1 MLCSR
6 GSELLGG
13 EEAAMLER
21 LTIRDIAPSEF
32 ESLGALM
39 VRVYS
44 GLEGFPT
51 PLEQPK
57 YYELLASIG
66 RFTERPGA
74 RVLVAV
80 AHVGELVGGIVYF
93 GDMTQ
98 YGSGGIASTI
108 ENASGIRLLG
118 VDPRFRGAGAGKALT
133 NACIALARGQGHSQ
147 VILHTTAAMRVAW
160 SLYEKLGFVRAE
172 ELDFL
177 QEGYPVYGFRLQL
190 RAAR

>member
-1 MLCSR
+1 
-6 GSELLGG
+6 
-13 EEAAMLER
+13 MLEG
-21 LTIRDIAPSEF
+21 LTIRDIASSEF
-32 ESLGALM
+32 EALGALM

-57 YYELLASIG
+57 YYELLANIG

-80 AHVGELVGGIVYF
+80 TPEKELVGGVVYF

-98 YGSGGIASTI
+98 YGSGGIAGTI
-108 ENASGIRLLG
+108 ENASGIRLLV
-118 VDPRFRGAGAGKALT
+118 VDPAFRNAGAGKALT
-133 NACIALARGQGHSQ
+133 NACIQLAREQGHAE

-160 SLYEKLGFVRAE
+160 ALYEKLGFVRAE

-190 RAAR
+190 RADH

>member
-1 MLCSR
+1 MDE
-6 GSELLGG
+6 G
-13 EEAAMLER
+13 
-21 LTIRDIAPSEF
+21 LTIRDVAPSEF

-51 PLEQPK
+51 PLEQPQ
-57 YYELLASIG
+57 YYELLANIG
-66 RFTERPGA
+66 RFTERPAA

-80 AHVGELVGGIVYF
+80 TPAGELAGGIVYF
-93 GDMTQ
+93 GDMTH

-118 VDPRFRGAGAGKALT
+118 VDPRFRGSGAGKALT
-133 NACIALARGQGHSQ
+133 NACIELARAQGHSE

-160 SLYEKLGFVRAE
+160 TLYEKLGFVRAE

-177 QEGYPVYGFRLQL
+177 QEGYPVYGFRLRL
-190 RAAR
+190 RVDR

>member
-1 MLCSR
+1 
-6 GSELLGG
+6 
-13 EEAAMLER
+13 MLES
-21 LTIRDIAPSEF
+21 LTIRDVAPSEF
-32 ESLGALM
+32 ETLGALM

-51 PLEQPK
+51 PSEQPK
-57 YYELLASIG
+57 YYELLANVG

-80 AHVGELVGGIVYF
+80 TTAGDLAGGVVYF
-93 GDMTQ
+93 GDMAH
-98 YGSGGIASTI
+98 YGSGGIAAAI

-118 VDPRFRGAGAGKALT
+118 VDPGFRNAGAGKALT
-133 NACIALARGQGHSQ
+133 NACIQFAREQGHAE

-160 SLYEKLGFVRAE
+160 TMYERLGFVRAE

-177 QEGYPVYGFRLQL
+177 QEGYPVYGFRLRL
-190 RAAR
+190 PRDH